1 MKKRKTGIFMAV
13 MLAAGLFLNGCGS
26 AEPFDA
32 SGYVKSVLD
41 ANYQG
46 EYEEYADFRDISV
59 DDAKAEIEK
68 SRQEQV
74 DAEFTDFDGITE
86 EGKEAYANSLTELD
100 KLMHYEVGEAKENDD
115 GSFTVP
121 VTIEPT
127 NVYQTVEQHS
137 SDVTTEMLEQG
148 TDPSTPEG
156 FAQVLNESMKRAM
169 DGIEYSD
176 PETIEITV
184 AQDSDGAYGISD
196 ADMQKIAETMMPQ

>member
-1 MKKRKTGIFMAV
+1 MKRKKTGIFLAV
-13 MLAAGLFLNGCGS
+13 ILAAGFLLNGCGS
-26 AEPFDA
+26 TEPFDA

-41 ANYQG
+41 ANYHG
-46 EYEEYADFRDISV
+46 EYEEYAGFRELSV
-59 DDAKAEIEK
+59 EDAREEIEE
-68 SRQEQV
+68 STNAQV
-74 DAEFTDFDGITE
+74 EAEFTDFDGITE
-86 EGKEAYANSLTELD
+86 EGKEAYAKSLSELD
-100 KLMHYEVGEAKENDD
+100 KLMRYKVGEAKELDD

-127 NVYQTVEQHS
+127 NVYQTMEQHS

-169 DGIEYSD
+169 DGIEYAD

-184 AQDSDGAYGISD
+184 SQDSDGAYGISD
-196 ADMQKIAETMMPQ
+196 ADMQKIADTMMPQ